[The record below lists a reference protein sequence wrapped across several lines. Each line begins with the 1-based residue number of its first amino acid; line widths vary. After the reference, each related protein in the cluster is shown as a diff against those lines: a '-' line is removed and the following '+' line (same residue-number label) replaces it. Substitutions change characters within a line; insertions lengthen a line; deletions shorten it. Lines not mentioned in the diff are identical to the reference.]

1 MDLIVENGEK
11 KSIFKMFARE
21 REYLMY
27 EVFLDKGLDVFMK
40 KTNFERQARPIVKH
54 FAF

>member
-1 MDLIVENGEK
+1 MQGIEK
-11 KSIFKMFARE
+11 QYIQDMFTKE

-27 EVFLDKGLDVFMK
+27 EVFIEKGLDVFMK
-40 KTNFERQARPIVKH
+40 KASFDREHRPLIKH